1 MEHRLTVSFRL
12 RARGKIRG
20 GFFTYSPCGETRMAS
35 DTLSCSM
42 LPLLGRMW
50 NWPEVVCSKP
60 L

>member
-1 MEHRLTVSFRL
+1 MSRHGRPLHRSL
-12 RARGKIRG
+12 G